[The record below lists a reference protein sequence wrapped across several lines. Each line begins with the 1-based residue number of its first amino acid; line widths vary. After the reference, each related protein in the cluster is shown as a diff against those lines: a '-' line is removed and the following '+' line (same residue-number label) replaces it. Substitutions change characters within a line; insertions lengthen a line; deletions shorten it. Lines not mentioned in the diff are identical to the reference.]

1 MAAPVVL
8 QGLVPLGMSAG
19 TLLHFFTSFICS
31 FIHSANIH
39 RGTGAMVHDLGS
51 TSGEL
56 FKGSQAPSRTINSEA
71 LGVAPGHRY
80 LYKAFHV
87 ALMSGQG

>member
-1 MAAPVVL
+1 
-8 QGLVPLGMSAG
+8 
-19 TLLHFFTSFICS
+19 
-31 FIHSANIH
+31 
-39 RGTGAMVHDLGS
+39 MVHDLGY

-56 FKGSQAPSRTINSEA
+56 CKGSQAPSRTINSEA